1 MNKFDNNDYPLY
13 SRIINY
19 ICSWIPKI
27 KNNDNYENDCENNYN
42 DNNENNKL
50 NKIYSFENIDRLCD
64 IENNISKNN
73 CHKTLQ
79 NYNRNENEYRSLKL

>member
-27 KNNDNYENDCENNYN
+27 RNDDNYENDYENNYN
-42 DNNENNKL
+42 SNDNNKL
-50 NKIYSFENIDRLCD
+50 NKISSFENIDRLCNM
-64 IENNISKNN
+64 ENNISKNN
-73 CHKTLQ
+73 
-79 NYNRNENEYRSLKL
+79 YNCNENEYRSLKL